1 MTAQKGNS
9 LLLKAGAVA
18 SSPVTVAGLR
28 NTAIKRANSMV
39 DVTNKDSAGYRTLLQ
54 GAGQQAVT
62 ITADGTAD
70 SAAAFSTLQN
80 NAYNNTLS
88 TYSIFFDN
96 GDTLECS
103 FQITQFDVSGAYN
116 KEQLFSCTLES
127 SGQWTFTN
135 N

>member
-1 MTAQKGNS
+1 MAAQKGNS

-18 SSPVTVAGLR
+18 GSPVTVAGLR
-28 NTAIKRANSMV
+28 NTSLKLANDMV
-39 DVTNKDSAGYRTLLQ
+39 DVTTKDSGGYRTLLQ
-54 GAGQQAVT
+54 GAGQQSVT

-80 NAYNNTLS
+80 NAFNNTIS
-88 TYSIFFDN
+88 TYSVFFDN
-96 GDTLECS
+96 GDTLECA
-103 FQITQFDVSGAYN
+103 FQITAFEVAGTYN
-116 KEQLFSCTLES
+116 KEQTFTCTLES

>member
-18 SSPVTVAGLR
+18 ASPVTVAGLR
-28 NTAIKRANSMV
+28 NTSLKLSNSMV

-54 GAGQQAVT
+54 GAGEQSVT
-62 ITADGTAD
+62 ISADGTAD

-80 NAYNNTLS
+80 NAFNNTIS
-88 TYSIFFDN
+88 TYCLFFDN

-103 FQITQFDVSGAYN
+103 FQITSFEVSGTYN
-116 KEQLFSCTLES
+116 KEQLFTCTLES

>member
-1 MTAQKGNS
+1 MAAQKGNT
-9 LLLKAGAVA
+9 LLLKVGAVA
-18 SSPVTVAGLR
+18 GSPVTVAGLR
-28 NTAIKRANSMV
+28 NTAIKLSNALV

-54 GAGQQAVT
+54 GAGEKSVT

-80 NAYNNTLS
+80 NAFSNSIS
-88 TYSIFFDN
+88 TYSLFFDN
-96 GDTLECS
+96 GDALECS
-103 FQITQFDVSGAYN
+103 FQISSFEVAGTYN
-116 KEQLFSCTLES
+116 KEQTFTCTLES